1 MTWRAMFA
9 QRGAFAQRATAAL
22 SIAAVV
28 FIAVALPSDP
38 AWPAG
43 AAYQVDTA
51 DVSEPGACKVESW
64 ISSAVNRDLV
74 AAVAPACVVNMFRP
88 VEVSAQFDRSRADG
102 EWGTSVAPKLKTN
115 LVPTGIGHFGVAV
128 TTNAVVDLLTGD
140 TTAWQVTV
148 PATLRLSNVVRINLN
163 AGYQRDIAAAH
174 HYFTYGAGVDWRT
187 PDNVW
192 TLTAEMFGQ
201 AGAIDDDTPRSVVRP
216 RGQVGLRW
224 RPIDEFNI
232 DLIYGRNITGENSN
246 WVTLATTVRFKVAP

>member
-1 MTWRAMFA
+1 MKRTASVARCVSSVWPA
-9 QRGAFAQRATAAL
+9 AAL
-22 SIAAVV
+22 SIAA
-28 FIAVALPSDP
+28 IMTALSSHPTW
-38 AWPAG
+38 AAG

-64 ISSAVNRDLV
+64 ISSAANRDLV
-74 AAVAPACVVNMFRP
+74 AAVAPACVVDVFRP
-88 VEVSAQFDRSRADG
+88 VEVSAQFERTRSDG

-115 LVPTGIGHFGVAV
+115 IIPTAIGHVGVAI

-163 AGYQRDIAAAH
+163 AGYQRDVATAH
-174 HYFTYGAGVDWRT
+174 HYFTYGAGFDWRT
-187 PDNVW
+187 PDNIW
-192 TLTAEMFGQ
+192 TLTGEVFGQ
-201 AGAIDDDTPRSVVRP
+201 AGAIDDDTPRSAVRP

-232 DLIYGRNITGENSN
+232 DLIYGRNITGENAN
-246 WVTLATTVRFKVAP
+246 WITLATTVRFKVGP